1 MTIDLFCDGLIPKD
15 STLTTCWNS
24 MLWLDPQQQRAE
36 RGRHSKNSSILEQSP
51 SLSMLKMSM
60 EDMLFKQNHTTRHK
74 TKHTGKASG
83 SGKIRVLEYYFVY
96 ILEIFRRTAN
106 AICQSCFWHP
116 KPPVGFQWNMTG
128 WRCGIVFIFPYI
140 GNNHPNWR
148 THIFQ
153 WGRST
158 TNQIRKKGGIP
169 VNFRRKTHGTPLCSQ
184 AQSAPS
190 NSSPWFP
197 VRIPKWLEVNKQFAI
212 EGGHRNSGCSHKKWV
227 DLSIVFWYVDQAG

>member
-128 WRCGIVFIFPYI
+128 WRCGFFLSFHILGIIIPTDELIFFNGVGQP
-140 GNNHPNWR
+140 P
-148 THIFQ
+148 T
-153 WGRST
+153 RSEKRGEFLWISEEKPMGLHCALKLS
-158 TNQIRKKGGIP
+158 QPP
-169 VNFRRKTHGTPLCSQ
+169 VT
-184 AQSAPS
+184 A
-190 NSSPWFP
+190 
-197 VRIPKWLEVNKQFAI
+197 VR
-212 EGGHRNSGCSHKKWV
+212 GS
-227 DLSIVFWYVDQAG
+227 LSESLNGWK